1 MADEQQDQT
10 DQRDA
15 DQTDQH
21 DESHDTTTDTD
32 DLGDKG
38 RQAIQREREAR
49 KAAEK
54 ARADLEK
61 RLKAIEDE
69 RKQAEDAKA
78 KEQGEWEKIAAKRE
92 QELNDLRTELAER
105 DRQALRATI
114 ARKHRLPDDAL
125 EFVTGDDEDAIEAS
139 VKKLAKIAARDDDV
153 DTDGGKRPPANP
165 KQPKKGTSLLQNYQ
179 FGTRR

>member
-15 DQTDQH
+15 DQPDQH

-54 ARADLEK
+54 ARSDLEK

-78 KEQGEWEKIAAKRE
+78 KEQGEWEKIAATRE
-92 QELNDLRTELAER
+92 AELKALQDQLAER
-105 DRQALRATI
+105 DRQTLRATI

-139 VKKLAKIAARDDDV
+139 VKKLAKIAARTEDV
-153 DTDGGKRPPANP
+153 DTDSGKRSSTT
-165 KQPKKGTSLLQNYQ
+165 KQTTKPGSLLASYT
-179 FGTRR
+179 FGKRA